1 MARTYSLALSAVYGL
16 AWPAA
21 PEIRRRRLADVSRRL
36 GENTAQAW
44 GWEELSDDWRAV
56 TRADDVDLVF
66 VLTPNDSHAEIS
78 IDALAHGKHVLCE
91 KPLSNTLEGARA
103 MARAATRSGACTRSA
118 SSIANGRRP
127 PCPAGDRGR
136 RHRRDRA
143 LSRPLLS

>member
-1 MARTYSLALSAVYGL
+1 MYGL

-36 GENTAQAW
+36 GESTAQAW
-44 GWEELSDDWRAV
+44 GWEEVSDDWRAV

-103 MARAATRSGACTRSA
+103 MSRAATQQRAGAP
-118 SSIANGRRP
+118 GRLRLSQMAGGRP
-127 PCPAGDRGR
+127 SPAR
-136 RHRRDRA
+136 
-143 LSRPLLS
+143 